1 MSWVALLRGILKLGS
16 ILARIIQQKQLMD
29 AGEAKAVSKGLEDAT
44 SKMDKASKAIR
55 DLRGSP
61 RLRIRLRRKFLASD
75 KD

>member
-1 MSWVALLRGILKLGS
+1 MGWVSLFRVLLKLGS

-29 AGEAKAVSKGLEDAT
+29 AGEAMAISKGLQDAT

-61 RLRIRLRRKFLASD
+61 DLRKRLRRKFAASD

>member
-61 RLRIRLRRKFLASD
+61 RLRVRLRRKFLASD

>member
-29 AGEAKAVSKGLEDAT
+29 AGEAKAKSKGLQDAT
-44 SKMDKASKAIR
+44 SKMDEASKAIR

-61 RLRIRLRRKFLASD
+61 RLRMRLRRKFAASD
-75 KD
+75 ED

>member
-1 MSWVALLRGILKLGS
+1 MSWIALLRSILKLGS

-61 RLRIRLRRKFLASD
+61 RLRVRLRRKFLASD

>member
-1 MSWVALLRGILKLGS
+1 MSWIALFRGVLKLGS

-29 AGEAKAVSKGLEDAT
+29 AGEVKAISKGLQDAT

-55 DLRGSP
+55 DLRGTP
-61 RLRIRLRRKFLASD
+61 GLRMRLRRKFAASD

>member
-1 MSWVALLRGILKLGS
+1 MSWVALLRGVLKLGS

-61 RLRIRLRRKFLASD
+61 RLRVRLRRKFLASD

>member
-1 MSWVALLRGILKLGS
+1 MGWIALFRGILKLGS

-29 AGEAKAVSKGLEDAT
+29 AGEARAISKGLQDAT

-61 RLRIRLRRKFLASD
+61 DLRRRLRRKFAASD

>member
-29 AGEAKAVSKGLEDAT
+29 GGEAKAVSKGLEDAT

>member
-1 MSWVALLRGILKLGS
+1 MGWVSLFRVLLKLGS

-29 AGEAKAVSKGLEDAT
+29 AGEAMAISKGLQDAT
-44 SKMDKASKAIR
+44 SKMDEASKAIR

-61 RLRIRLRRKFLASD
+61 DLRSRLRRKFAASD

>member
-61 RLRIRLRRKFLASD
+61 RLRMRLRRKFLASD

>member
-1 MSWVALLRGILKLGS
+1 MGWVSLFRVLLKLGS

-29 AGEAKAVSKGLEDAT
+29 AGEAMAISKGLQDAT

-55 DLRGSP
+55 DLRGSSD
-61 RLRIRLRRKFLASD
+61 LRRRLRRKFAASD